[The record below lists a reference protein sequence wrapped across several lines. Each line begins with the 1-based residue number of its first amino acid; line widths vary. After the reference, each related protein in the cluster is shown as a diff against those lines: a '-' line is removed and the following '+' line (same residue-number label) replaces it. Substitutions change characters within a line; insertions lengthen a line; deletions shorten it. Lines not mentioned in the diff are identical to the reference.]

1 MGAALRA
8 SFVFS
13 TLKFLGKT
21 ASDHF
26 DIITAALQS
35 SAMLYKDVLVFS
47 GTTDN
52 EPAVALG
59 VDRYLAF
66 GGSVRC
72 LCQTRSQAVND
83 AVTEGEFLSTVL
95 RRIGDIANS

>member
-1 MGAALRA
+1 
-8 SFVFS
+8 
-13 TLKFLGKT
+13 
-21 ASDHF
+21 
-26 DIITAALQS
+26 
-35 SAMLYKDVLVFS
+35 MLDKDVVVFS

-72 LCQTRSQAVND
+72 LCHTLSLAVND
-83 AVTEGEFLSTVL
+83 AVTD
-95 RRIGDIANS
+95 GDF